1 MALETIL
8 VAFAAMLIGAIFC
21 FGGYKW
27 FMILLPVW
35 GFLMG
40 FSIGV
45 YGVLSVYERSLLSLP
60 FIFVAGV
67 ILGLLFAVIS
77 YLFFPAAIIIL
88 GASLGYSVVW
98 TFTISLGLEPGL
110 IPALFGLVAAIA
122 AAVSTIHYGL
132 PKYAIIVSTSA
143 LGSIAITMG
152 IALLTGNVSLQETW
166 QGLSRYLV
174 EASSTW
180 TIPCI
185 ALAVAGL
192 VVQLHLAKGYE
203 MDYQS
208 T

>member
-8 VAFAAMLIGAIFC
+8 VAFAAMLIGAVFC

-35 GFLMG
+35 GFMMG
-40 FSIGV
+40 FSTGI
-45 YGVLSVYERSLLSLP
+45 YGVSSVYETSLLSLP

-88 GASLGYSVVW
+88 GASLGYSAVW

-110 IPALFGLVAAIA
+110 IPALFGLIAAIA

-174 EASSTW
+174 EASTTW
-180 TIPCI
+180 TILCI